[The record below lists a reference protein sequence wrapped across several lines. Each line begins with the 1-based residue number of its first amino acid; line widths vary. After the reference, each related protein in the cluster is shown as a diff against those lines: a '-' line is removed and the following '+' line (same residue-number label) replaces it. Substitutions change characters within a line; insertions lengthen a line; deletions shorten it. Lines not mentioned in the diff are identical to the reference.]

1 MRIHGLT
8 QRFTISRGLKI
19 RNSKLE
25 TRNFPLKVLTV
36 ATRGGALA
44 TAQTEI
50 VNAGLQRIY
59 PDLKIEIKTVAT
71 RGDRDRRTA
80 LWDLKD
86 SGFFTS
92 QVEDALLAGEADL
105 AVHSFKDLPTRL
117 REGLT
122 IAAVCDRAFP
132 EDCMVSPNPISAIE
146 QLGNSA
152 KIGTSSLRRAVQIR
166 RLRKDLEPAPIRGNV
181 QTRLR
186 KVDKGE
192 SFGLAQDRFDA
203 VILAR
208 AGLER
213 LGLGDKISFCFDPR
227 QFIPAPAQGALA
239 VQTRSDDAQTRKLVA
254 AIDNAKARIIT
265 SAERQ
270 ILVTMQCGCHAPV
283 GAFADI
289 VGDNI
294 EICAFISDLQGENLV
309 RREIV
314 GPASKGQAFA
324 EQIAQEL
331 LQDGGSEI
339 LARLEKARNTNGT

>member
-1 MRIHGLT
+1 M
-8 QRFTISRGLKI
+8 
-19 RNSKLE
+19 
-25 TRNFPLKVLTV
+25 V
-36 ATRGGALA
+36 AARGGALA
-44 TAQTEI
+44 IAQTEI

-59 PDLKIEIKTVAT
+59 PELKIEIKTVAT

-132 EDCMVSPNPISAIE
+132 EDCLVSPNPISAIE

-166 RLRKDLEPAPIRGNV
+166 RLRKDLEPVPIRGNV
-181 QTRLR
+181 QTRIR
-186 KVDKGE
+186 KLDKGE
-192 SFGLAQDRFDA
+192 FDA

-213 LGLGDKISFCFDPR
+213 LGLGGKISFCFDAR
-227 QFIPAPAQGALA
+227 NFIPAPAQGALA
-239 VQTRSDDAQTRKLVA
+239 VQTRETDIEIGKVVT
-254 AIDNAKARIIT
+254 AIDDEKVRMVT
-265 SAERQ
+265 FAERQ
-270 ILVTMQCGCHAPV
+270 VLATMQCGCHAPV
-283 GAFADI
+283 GAFANI

-294 EICAFISDLQGENLV
+294 EICAFISDLEGENLV

-314 GPASKGQAFA
+314 GPASKGQALA
-324 EQIAQEL
+324 EELAQEL
-331 LQDGGSEI
+331 LQDGGREI
-339 LARLEKARNTNGT
+339 LAKLGT

>member
-1 MRIHGLT
+1 
-8 QRFTISRGLKI
+8 
-19 RNSKLE
+19 
-25 TRNFPLKVLTV
+25 
-36 ATRGGALA
+36 
-44 TAQTEI
+44 
-50 VNAGLQRIY
+50 
-59 PDLKIEIKTVAT
+59 
-71 RGDRDRRTA
+71 

-132 EDCMVSPNPISAIE
+132 EDCLVSPNPISAIE

-166 RLRKDLEPAPIRGNV
+166 RLRKDLEPVPIRGNV
-181 QTRLR
+181 QTRIR
-186 KVDKGE
+186 KLDKGE
-192 SFGLAQDRFDA
+192 FDA

-227 QFIPAPAQGALA
+227 NFIPAPAQGALA
-239 VQTRSDDAQTRKLVA
+239 VQTRETDIEIGKVVA
-254 AIDNAKARIIT
+254 AIDDEKVRMVT
-265 SAERQ
+265 FAERQ
-270 ILVTMQCGCHAPV
+270 VLATMQCGCHAPV
-283 GAFADI
+283 GAFANI

-314 GPASKGQAFA
+314 GPASKGQALA
-324 EQIAQEL
+324 EQLAQEL
-331 LQDGGSEI
+331 LQDGGREI
-339 LARLEKARNTNGT
+339 LAKLGT

>member
-1 MRIHGLT
+1 VRIHGLT

-132 EDCMVSPNPISAIE
+132 EDCLVSPNPISAIE

-181 QTRLR
+181 QTRIR
-186 KVDKGE
+186 KLDKGE
-192 SFGLAQDRFDA
+192 FDA

-213 LGLGDKISFCFDPR
+213 LGLGGKISFCFDAR
-227 QFIPAPAQGALA
+227 NFIPAPAQGALA
-239 VQTRSDDAQTRKLVA
+239 VQTRETDIEIGKVVA
-254 AIDNAKARIIT
+254 AIDDEKVRMIT
-265 SAERQ
+265 FAERQ
-270 ILVTMQCGCHAPV
+270 VLATMQCGCHAPV
-283 GAFADI
+283 GAFANI

-314 GPASKGQAFA
+314 GPASKGQALA
-324 EQIAQEL
+324 EQLAQEL
-331 LQDGGSEI
+331 LQDGGREI
-339 LARLEKARNTNGT
+339 LAKLGT

>member
-1 MRIHGLT
+1 M
-8 QRFTISRGLKI
+8 KI
-19 RNSKLE
+19 
-25 TRNFPLKVLTV
+25 LTV

-44 TAQTEI
+44 IAQAKI

-59 PDLKIEIKTVAT
+59 PDLRIEIKTVAT

-132 EDCMVSPNPISAIE
+132 EDCLVSPNPISAIE
-146 QLGNSA
+146 QLGNSV

-166 RLRKDLEPAPIRGNV
+166 RLRKDLEPVPIRGNV
-181 QTRLR
+181 QTRIR
-186 KVDKGE
+186 KLDKGE
-192 SFGLAQDRFDA
+192 FDA

-227 QFIPAPAQGALA
+227 NFIPAPAQGALA
-239 VQTRSDDAQTRKLVA
+239 VQTRETDIEIGKVVA
-254 AIDNAKARIIT
+254 AIDDEKVRMVT
-265 SAERQ
+265 FAERQ
-270 ILVTMQCGCHAPV
+270 VLATMQCGCHAPV
-283 GAFADI
+283 GAFANI

-314 GPASKGQAFA
+314 GPASKGQALA
-324 EQIAQEL
+324 EQLAQEL
-331 LQDGGSEI
+331 LQDGGREI
-339 LARLEKARNTNGT
+339 LAKLGT

>member
-1 MRIHGLT
+1 M
-8 QRFTISRGLKI
+8 KI
-19 RNSKLE
+19 
-25 TRNFPLKVLTV
+25 LTV

-44 TAQTEI
+44 IAQTKI

-132 EDCMVSPNPISAIE
+132 EDCLVSPNPISAIE

-166 RLRKDLEPAPIRGNV
+166 RLRKDLEPVPIRGNV
-181 QTRLR
+181 QTRIR
-186 KVDKGE
+186 KLDKGE
-192 SFGLAQDRFDA
+192 FDA

-213 LGLGDKISFCFDPR
+213 LALGDKISFCFDPR
-227 QFIPAPAQGALA
+227 NFIPAPAQGALA
-239 VQTRSDDAQTRKLVA
+239 VQTRETDIEIGKVVA
-254 AIDNAKARIIT
+254 AIDDEKVRMVT
-265 SAERQ
+265 FAERQ
-270 ILVTMQCGCHAPV
+270 VLATMQCGCHAPV
-283 GAFADI
+283 GAFANI

-314 GPASKGQAFA
+314 GPASKGQALA
-324 EQIAQEL
+324 EQLAQEL
-331 LQDGGSEI
+331 LQDGGREI
-339 LARLEKARNTNGT
+339 LAKLGT